1 MKLLYFTTANNQKQY
16 ELIQQQSR
24 VKASVATQ
32 VFESAL
38 LSGMAQ
44 AGQKKLTLR
53 SFPMIASF
61 PGSKL
66 LLWGARKQTVAGGYE
81 TTWLPTVNLFG
92 LKQLSQRCSA
102 ARAVRKWLKENQNEK
117 DKAVLL
123 YSVYEPI
130 AAPVLKYC
138 KKSGCKAYVIVPDL
152 PRDMYKTISKNPI
165 KAWQQKRYMRRAVA
179 CQSKFDGYIYL
190 TEAMAQEVAPGK
202 PYIIMEGIADT
213 AAFPERMLP
222 KAEKRAIM
230 YAGAISEK
238 YGLKNLIEAFRQ
250 AELPDAELWLFGA
263 GEWACEA
270 KKLAEQTQNIRYF
283 GRVSREEVLQNEMR
297 ATLLVNVR
305 DPQEAFTKFS
315 FPSKTIEYMLSGTPL
330 LTTRLPGIP
339 SEYEPYV
346 FFAEDN
352 RIDTLRTLLTQLL
365 QEDEYILSQKGA
377 AAREFVRRGK
387 SPCEQA
393 TELLRFVGGHH
404 ETKKTV

>member
-24 VKASVATQ
+24 VKASIATQ

-44 AGQKKLTLR
+44 AGQKELTLR

-66 LLWGARKQTVAGGYE
+66 LLWGAKKQMVAGGYE
-81 TTWLPTVNLFG
+81 TVWLPTVNLFG
-92 LKQLSQRCSA
+92 LKQLSQRFSA
-102 ARAVRKWLKENQNEK
+102 AKTVRKWLKENQSEK

-138 KKSGCKAYVIVPDL
+138 KKCGCKAYVIVPDL

-202 PYIIMEGIADT
+202 PNIIMEGIADT

-250 AELPDAELWLFGA
+250 AELPNAELWLFGA

-297 ATLLVNVR
+297 ASLLVNVR

-339 SEYEPYV
+339 QDYFPHLYSI
-346 FFAEDN
+346 EDN
-352 RIDTLRTLLTQLL
+352 EVQTICAKLQQMYALPEDVLCAAGAKAQQFIQTEKNQKIQAQRLLSFLK
-365 QEDEYILSQKGA
+365 EVS
-377 AAREFVRRGK
+377 
-387 SPCEQA
+387 
-393 TELLRFVGGHH
+393 
-404 ETKKTV
+404 

>member
-44 AGQKKLTLR
+44 AGQKELTLC

-81 TTWLPTVNLFG
+81 TAWLPTINLFG

-102 ARAVRKWLKENQNEK
+102 AKAVKKWLKENQSEK

-138 KKSGCKAYVIVPDL
+138 KKCGCKAYVIVPDL

-250 AELPDAELWLFGA
+250 AELPNAELWLFGA

-297 ATLLVNVR
+297 ASLLVNVR

-339 SEYEPYV
+339 QDYFPHLYSI
-346 FFAEDN
+346 EDN
-352 RIDTLRTLLTQLL
+352 EVQTICAKLQQMYALPEDVLCAAGAKAQQFIQTEKNQKIQAQRLLSFLK
-365 QEDEYILSQKGA
+365 EVS
-377 AAREFVRRGK
+377 
-387 SPCEQA
+387 
-393 TELLRFVGGHH
+393 
-404 ETKKTV
+404 

>member
-24 VKASVATQ
+24 VKASIATQ

-44 AGQKKLTLR
+44 AGQKELTLR

-66 LLWGARKQTVAGGYE
+66 LLWGAKKQMVAGGYE
-81 TTWLPTVNLFG
+81 TVWLPTINLFG
-92 LKQLSQRCSA
+92 LKQLSQRFSA
-102 ARAVRKWLKENQNEK
+102 AKTVRKWLKENQSEK

-138 KKSGCKAYVIVPDL
+138 KKCGCKAYVIVPDL

-297 ATLLVNVR
+297 ASLLVNVR

-339 SEYEPYV
+339 QDYFPHLYSI
-346 FFAEDN
+346 EDN
-352 RIDTLRTLLTQLL
+352 EVQTICAKLQQMYALPEDVLCAAGAKAQQFIQTEKNQKIQAQRLLSFLK
-365 QEDEYILSQKGA
+365 EVS
-377 AAREFVRRGK
+377 
-387 SPCEQA
+387 
-393 TELLRFVGGHH
+393 
-404 ETKKTV
+404 